1 MGEKFRKKLPRTKE
15 LNQGVG
21 SQRELFDAQTHKT
34 QRQKVRVRER
44 KEWKLEIS

>member
-1 MGEKFRKKLPRTKE
+1 MKE

-21 SQRELFDAQTHKT
+21 SQGELFEAQTHKT